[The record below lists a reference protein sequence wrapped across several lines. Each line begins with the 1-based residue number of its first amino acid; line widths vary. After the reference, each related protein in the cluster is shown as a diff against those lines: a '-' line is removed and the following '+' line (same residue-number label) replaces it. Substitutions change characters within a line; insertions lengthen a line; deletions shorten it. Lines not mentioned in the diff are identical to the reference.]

1 MKLSQRG
8 LDLIK
13 SFEGYHRRLPNGDCI
28 AYRCPANVLTL
39 GYGCTKGIKP
49 GMIWT
54 EKQAQDALAA
64 ELMGHENAVLRLVS
78 VDLNQNQFDALVS
91 FAYNCGDGA
100 LQKASLLKK
109 LNKGDYPGAQAEFM
123 KWNKGGGKVL
133 RGLSIRRAK
142 EAALFAERVEEDEP
156 DPLPQAVEEPKEPV
170 SAGTKGAIIGTTGVG
185 AVEVGKAIVSA
196 PPPAVADTVQNV
208 GAWQSIGKT
217 AASMWGV
224 FIQYPLLMGGVSIV
238 AASVIFWPQITRILG
253 REA

>member
-1 MKLSQRG
+1 MQLSQRG

-13 SFEGYHRRLPNGDCI
+13 NFEGFHRRLPDGTCI

-54 EKQAQDALAA
+54 EQQAQEALAK
-64 ELMGHENAVLRLVS
+64 ELIGHEQAVLRLVS

-100 LQKASLLKK
+100 LEKSTLLKK
-109 LNKGDYPGAQAEFM
+109 LNAGDYPGAQAEFM
-123 KWNKGGGKVL
+123 KWNKAAGKVL

-142 EAALFAERVEEDEP
+142 EAALFAERVEEEAG
-156 DPLPQAVEEPKEPV
+156 DPLPQALD
-170 SAGTKGAIIGTTGVG
+170 
-185 AVEVGKAIVSA
+185 A
-196 PPPAVADTVQNV
+196 PPAEPMKPSTKMTIAATASGTGTALVSSPPAAITDTVSNV
-208 GAWQSIGKT
+208 GAWQTIGKT
-217 AASMWGV
+217 VSGMATVAMS
-224 FIQYPLLMGGVSIV
+224 YPLLSGGVLIV
-238 AASVIFWPQITRILG
+238 AVGVIFWPQITNIIG

>member
-1 MKLSQRG
+1 MNLSQRG

-54 EKQAQDALAA
+54 EQQAQDALAK
-64 ELMGHENAVLRLVS
+64 ELVGHEQAVLRLVS

-100 LQKASLLKK
+100 LAKSTLLKK
-109 LNKGDYPGAQAEFM
+109 LNRGDYAGAQAEFL
-123 KWNKGGGKVL
+123 KWNKAAGKVL

-142 EAALFAERVEEDEP
+142 EAALFAERVEEAEP
-156 DPLPQAVEEPKEPV
+156 DPLPQALEEPKEPM
-170 SAGTKGAIIGTTGVG
+170 SPGAKMAIAGAASGGGT
-185 AVEVGKAIVSA
+185 AIVSSPTA
-196 PPPAVADTVQNV
+196 AITDTVQNV
-208 GAWQSIGKT
+208 GAWQAIGKT
-217 AASMWGV
+217 VSGFAAV
-224 FIQYPLLMGGVSIV
+224 FIQYPLLMGGVSAV
-238 AASVIFWPQITRILG
+238 AIGVIFWPQIARIIG

>member
-1 MKLSQRG
+1 MNLSQRG

-54 EKQAQDALAA
+54 EQQAQDALAK
-64 ELMGHENAVLRLVS
+64 ELVGHEQAVLRLVS

-91 FAYNCGDGA
+91 FAYNCGNGA
-100 LQKASLLKK
+100 LEKSGLLKK
-109 LNKGDYPGAQAEFM
+109 LNAGDFPGAQAEFM
-123 KWNKGGGKVL
+123 KWNKAAGKVL

-156 DPLPQAVEEPKEPV
+156 QPLPQAVEAPKEPLSNTTKAV
-170 SAGTKGAIIGTTGVG
+170 AAAAGGGAAAKGGEALLSGPPAAVTDTVANVDNWTKI
-185 AVEVGKAIVSA
+185 GKAATSLSDGLWKS
-196 PPPAVADTVQNV
+196 PLF
-208 GAWQSIGKT
+208 
-217 AASMWGV
+217 AASLFVVAIAVIWG
-224 FIQYPLLMGGVSIV
+224 P
-238 AASVIFWPQITRILG
+238 SVWAKVKG
-253 REA
+253 